1 MLEAAG
7 IPILSDDARVA
18 DEDNPRGYYEL
29 AAVKRLKEDARFLE
43 GAVGRAV
50 KVVAPL
56 VASLPEGPAYRIV
69 FMERDL
75 EEVLAS
81 QHAMMA
87 RRGSVDGAPDD
98 AMRLA
103 FRDLLE
109 RVTGQ
114 LVARPDVEIRF
125 FAHAM
130 LLRLPELVAER
141 MADFIGGIEP
151 DRVAA
156 MAACVEAPLHRRRRH
171 PA

>member
-1 MLEAAG
+1 MQMIEAAG
-7 IPILSDDARVA
+7 VPVLTDGVRPA

-29 AAVKRLKEDARFLE
+29 EAAKRLAEEASFLDRAR
-43 GAVGRAV
+43 GHAV

-56 VASLPEGPAYRIV
+56 VAKLPEGLRYRIV
-69 FMERDL
+69 FLERDL

-81 QHAMMA
+81 QHAMMERLGTA
-87 RRGSVDGAPDD
+87 DGAPEADM
-98 AMRLA
+98 AIA

-109 RVTGQ
+109 RVTGE

-141 MADFIGGIEP
+141 MAGFIGGI
-151 DRVAA
+151 DAAGVAA
-156 MAACVEAPLHRRRRH
+156 MAAQVDPSLHRHRKR
-171 PA
+171 